1 MPYYSLQPAAPGE
14 LGDRVAMDTSVHP
27 PRVTHA
33 HLHLDG
39 WLSDDLI
46 EAYPCYFVS
55 ETLAVALQNSELDHY
70 DLRDVEVTVSE
81 DAPDNER
88 ASIPGIRWLVITG
101 TAGVDD
107 LGTTP
112 VGQLV
117 ASDYGLSVLQQ
128 GNLDHCDVENYPAD

>member
-1 MPYYSLQPAAPGE
+1 MPYYSLEPAAPGE
-14 LGDRVAMDTSVHP
+14 LGERVVMDTSVHP

-55 ETLAVALQNSELDHY
+55 ETLAASLQESELDQY
-70 DLRDVEVTVSE
+70 ELRDVEVTISE
-81 DAPDNER
+81 DAPDDER
-88 ASIPGIRWLVITG
+88 ATIPGIRWLFVTG

-107 LGTTP
+107 LGTTV

-117 ASDYGLSVLQQ
+117 VSDRGLAVLQQ
-128 GNLDHCDVENYPAD
+128 GNLDHCDIEDYTAD